1 MGQLLAHRYRIEKFM
16 GQGGFGKVFL
26 AHDQQLPG
34 SPLCVVKQLNPI
46 HTEALETATRLF
58 NLEAETLYRL
68 GEHPQIP
75 RLLAHIEEAGE
86 LYLVQEY
93 IPGQSLADEFRTSRL
108 SVDQAIAF
116 LQDLL
121 TVLAAVHSQQVIHRD
136 IKPSNILRRQGTG
149 QLVLIDFGAVKALQ
163 AAPSGDLT
171 VAIGSLG
178 YMAPE
183 QQAAR
188 PCFGSDLYS
197 LGMVVLQGLSGRHP
211 MGFEMPVTCAGVG
224 VRVPGWLAGVIDRLV
239 CLDHRE
245 RFGTAA
251 AALRALCG
259 REGESGR
266 STQATMLLGDAS
278 GGKLGAGALGF
289 RSSTQPTVPSASGYS
304 QQADRNRQALLNK
317 VRRFWIEGV
326 LDRSLHGQVLL
337 HLGLEERPDAI
348 APPWQITYG
357 TPGQSPQPLPAGTQ
371 VSHVFEAIGEGRT
384 LLILGEPGAGKTT
397 TLLSLTRQ
405 LLERPSQRLPVI
417 FNLSS
422 WLNGPI
428 EPWLVKELNS
438 KYQVPKAIGRRW
450 VDEQQLLLLLDG
462 LDEVG
467 FGRRAACVAALNQ
480 FHQDYGPE
488 MVVCCRIRDYEI
500 LPHKLQFQAAL
511 YLRPL
516 TDKQILT
523 YLNRPDQGLT
533 GLKSLLEQN
542 AAVQDTTTSLRSL
555 ARSPLILNIMVLTY
569 QGVSSAEILR
579 LGQHQDYRDYQ
590 HQLFDAYI
598 QRMLE
603 RRPPGAYRPEQIKG
617 WLRSLAQR
625 LVMTS
630 QTVFLI
636 ERIQPDWLQPG
647 LRWVYVAGLWCSFF
661 AIAILLGA
669 QVLAPDRLLL
679 AVVLGGLIC
688 SRIFGVSRI
697 TPAETLR
704 WSWRQARN
712 NLLLGLTLGPPIGW
726 SLKVGFGFIFG
737 DGPCLLNGT
746 CLANHSLIGLAFGA
760 TLGLTFGLI
769 RGLSG
774 KQVGN
779 TSRPNAGIWQ
789 SVRNSTL
796 FALVSMVT
804 LYVPGFL
811 LGNTKASFWAA
822 TGLAF
827 GFAAGGGEALI
838 KHTLLRMMLTMS
850 GATPWN
856 YSKFLDYAVA
866 SIFLQK
872 VGGGYMFVHRLL
884 LEHFAAQGKENDPSL
899 TRVAKAST
907 VLGST
912 DKKT

>member
-1 MGQLLAHRYRIEKFM
+1 MGQCLAHRYRIEKLM

-26 AHDQQLPG
+26 AHDEQLPG
-34 SPLCVVKQLNPI
+34 HPPCVVKQLNPI
-46 HTEALETATRLF
+46 HTDALDDATRLF

-68 GEHPQIP
+68 GEHSQIP
-75 RLLAHIEEAGE
+75 RLLAHIEEDGE

-93 IPGQSLADEFRTSRL
+93 IPGQSLADEFKSGPLT
-108 SVDQAIAF
+108 VDQAIEC

-121 TVLAAVHSQQVIHRD
+121 KVLAVVHSQNVIHRD
-136 IKPSNILRRQGTG
+136 IKPSNILRRQGDGQTAG

-163 AAPSGDLT
+163 ASPSPDLT

-197 LGMVVLQGLSGRHP
+197 LGMVILQGLSGRHP
-211 MGFEMPVTCAGVG
+211 MSFESPATCARVG
-224 VRVPGWLAGVIDRLV
+224 VTVPEGLAGFIDRLV
-239 CLDHRE
+239 HLDHRE
-245 RFGTAA
+245 RYGTAGEALQALLGGVGEA
-251 AALRALCG
+251 AGGSGSLGFGGSTQSTTLLGDSSGG
-259 REGESGR
+259 REG
-266 STQATMLLGDAS
+266 LGV
-278 GGKLGAGALGF
+278 LGF
-289 RSSTQPTVPSASGYS
+289 TGSTQPTSLYS
-304 QQADRNRQALLNK
+304 QQTYRNRQALLNK
-317 VRRFWIEGV
+317 VRRFWIDGV

-337 HLGLEERPDAI
+337 TLGLEERPDAI
-348 APPWQITYG
+348 APPWQITYA

-371 VSHVFEAIGEGRT
+371 ASHVFNAIGEGRT

-397 TLLSLTRQ
+397 TLLSLTRR
-405 LLERPSQRLPVI
+405 LLDRPDRTHQRLPVV

-422 WLNGPI
+422 WLSGTI
-428 EPWLVKELNS
+428 EQWLVKELNS
-438 KYQVPKAIGRRW
+438 KYQVPKAIGLRW
-450 VDEQQLLLLLDG
+450 VNEQQLLLLLDG
-462 LDEVG
+462 LDEVALD
-467 FGRRAACVAALNQ
+467 RRSACVEALNR

-500 LPHKLQFQAAL
+500 LPQKLQFQAAL

-533 GLKSLLEQN
+533 GLKSLLEQD

-569 QGVSSAEILR
+569 QGMSSEEI
-579 LGQHQDYRDYQ
+579 LGQHQEHRDYQ

-598 QRMLE
+598 QRMLA
-603 RRPPGAYRPEQIKG
+603 RRPPGVYSPEQIKD

-625 LVMTS
+625 LVTTS

-636 ERIQPDWLQPG
+636 ERIQPDWLGPG
-647 LRWVYVAGLWCSFF
+647 LRRGYIAGLWCSFF
-661 AIAILLGA
+661 AIATLLGA

-679 AVVLGGLIC
+679 AVLLGGLIC

-712 NLLLGLTLGPPIGW
+712 NLLLGLTLGPLIGW
-726 SLKVGFGFIFG
+726 CLKVGFGFMFG
-737 DGPCLLNGT
+737 DSACLRSGA
-746 CLANHSLIGLAFGA
+746 CLANHSLIGLSFGA

-774 KQVGN
+774 KRVGSA
-779 TSRPNAGIWQ
+779 SRPNAGIWQ
-789 SVRNSTL
+789 SARNSTL

-838 KHTLLRMMLTMS
+838 KHTLLRIILTVS

-856 YSKFLDYAVA
+856 YSKFLDYAVT

-884 LEHFAAQGKENDPSL
+884 LEHFATLENEK
-899 TRVAKAST
+899 RM
-907 VLGST
+907 
-912 DKKT
+912 